1 MNNFY
6 IYKYIK
12 KNNKIKI
19 QTIKNKKNK
28 INKNGK
34 KINLIKYN
42 FYSY

>member
-6 IYKYIK
+6 IFKYKKI
-12 KNNKIKI
+12 NNKIKI

-34 KINLIKYN
+34 KIILIIII
-42 FYSY
+42 F

>member
-34 KINLIKYN
+34 KKNLINYN
-42 FYSY
+42 FL

>member
-42 FYSY
+42 FL

>member
-6 IYKYIK
+6 IYKLK

-34 KINLIKYN
+34 KII
-42 FYSY
+42 

>member
-34 KINLIKYN
+34 KIILIIII
-42 FYSY
+42 F